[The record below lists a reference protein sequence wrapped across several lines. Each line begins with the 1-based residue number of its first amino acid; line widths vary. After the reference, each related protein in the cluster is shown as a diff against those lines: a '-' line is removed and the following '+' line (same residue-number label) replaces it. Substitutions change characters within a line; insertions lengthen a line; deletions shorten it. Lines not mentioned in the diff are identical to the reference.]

1 MSFSFEP
8 SDDVI
13 QIRDWV
19 HEFAR
24 DVIRPAAE
32 EWDER
37 EETPWPIIA
46 EAAKAGIYS
55 VEFFAEQSAEP
66 SGLGMLTVFE
76 EMFWGDAGIALSIL
90 GTGLAAASLAGSGTP
105 EQLGEWLPQM
115 FGTADDPKLASFCSS
130 EPGAGSDVAAIIT
143 RARYDEASDE
153 WVLNGTKTWA
163 TNGGIANVHVVVAS
177 VEPELGSR
185 GQATFIIPPGTKGF
199 SQGQKFRKHGIRASH
214 TAEVVLDDVRLP
226 GNLII
231 GGKDKFDER
240 IARAREGKRS
250 ASQAAM
256 KTFERT
262 RPSVGAM
269 ALGVARAAYEYA
281 LDYAQQREQFG
292 RKIGDFQAI
301 AFKLADMKTRIDSA
315 RMLVWRAGWMAR
327 NDKPFVNA
335 EGSMAKLAASE
346 TAVYVTDEAIQIL
359 GGNGYTRDYPV
370 ERMHRDAKI
379 FTIFEGTSE
388 IQRLVMARAITGLP
402 LK

>member
-1 MSFSFEP
+1 MTFSLEL

-13 QIRDWV
+13 EVRNWV
-19 HEFAR
+19 HDFAEK
-24 DVIRPAAE
+24 VVRPAAA

-37 EETPWPIIA
+37 EETPWPIIQ
-46 EAAKAGIYS
+46 EAAKIGLYS
-55 VEFFAEQSAEP
+55 VELFATQAAEP

-76 EMFWGDAGIALSIL
+76 EMFWGDAGIGLSIL
-90 GTGLAAASLAGSGTP
+90 GTGLAAASLAATGTP

-115 FGTADDPKLASFCSS
+115 FGTVAEPLLASFCAS
-130 EPGAGSDVAAIIT
+130 EPGAGSDVSAIIT
-143 RARYDEASDE
+143 RARYDEANDE
-153 WVLNGTKTWA
+153 WIINGTKTWA
-163 TNGGIANVHVVVAS
+163 TNGGIANVHIVVAS
-177 VEPELGSR
+177 VHPELGSR

-199 SQGQKFRKHGIRASH
+199 SQGQKFKKHGIRASH
-214 TAEVVLDDVRLP
+214 TAEVVLDDVRIP
-226 GNLII
+226 GRLII
-231 GGKDKFDER
+231 GGREKFEER
-240 IARAREGKRS
+240 IAKARAGKSS
-250 ASQAAM
+250 AGQAAM

-262 RPSVGAM
+262 RPTVGAM

-281 LDYAQQREQFG
+281 LEYAQQREQFG
-292 RKIGDFQAI
+292 RKIGDFQAVG
-301 AFKLADMKTRIDSA
+301 FKLADMKTRIDTS
-315 RMLVWRAGWMAR
+315 RLLVWRAGWMAH
-327 NDKPFVNA
+327 NDKPFTNA
-335 EGSMAKLAASE
+335 EGSMAKLVASE